1 MDFPKNNKPK
11 TQLTNS
17 GNKDIKEINNTNDSL
32 QKLNLENFEQ
42 LVELFR
48 NKGELLI
55 HAQLLSCVHL
65 VSFEKGKLEIRISGN
80 TDKSIAKD
88 MSSHLEDW
96 TGISWIVNL
105 VEEKGSETLDE
116 KKERIIQEELEA
128 TKKTPEME
136 KVLKAFPNAD
146 LKSVKDIEE

>member
-1 MDFPKNNKPK
+1 M
-11 TQLTNS
+11 
-17 GNKDIKEINNTNDSL
+17 
-32 QKLNLENFEQ
+32 
-42 LVELFR
+42 
-48 NKGELLI
+48 I

-88 MSSHLEDW
+88 MSSHLKHW
-96 TGISWIVNL
+96 TGISWIINL